1 MRLSQAAWA
10 SALSVLLS
18 GHVANAGPPQRHLDP
33 TTADAEARALRES
46 AAYTFCS
53 KPDEPL
59 SVRER
64 DLCPLAGHVPGC
76 AALVTLCDKPPDEP
90 IKIGP
95 FWERVAALLAR
106 AAPFLVA
113 LLIAGLVALVVYL
126 VVRALRADRDEVV
139 SEAPISA
146 GDVTLLA
153 ETPPEGTATSAEAL
167 LARAARARAQGDL
180 LLSLSL
186 YLAAAL
192 RALDDRGSIRIA
204 RDRTNGEYVRACQD
218 AALRPTLK
226 ELVRDVDAVQFGG
239 ASLTDDALGQAAGR
253 ATRIVRARMGVTE
266 GALAAPLV
274 LLVVLL
280 LACGCK
286 GPSAFGSHGD
296 PAGHDL
302 LIDLL
307 GKQGAEVSK
316 LPGSLANL
324 PMAGR
329 DGPVVIVDL
338 ERVPLE
344 EETRTHLA
352 LWAKQGG
359 RLVLAGPPSRWPK
372 ELWGKSTPRSTPP
385 GEEHP
390 DTTVTIE
397 IRDASP
403 KAKAPAARDDD
414 DHDDDDAHDDQAPRA
429 HPPSKPSQVHH
440 ATLADG
446 TALTWPSDDH
456 SPRVIARFA
465 DGELYGALRD
475 YGDGKVLGLAN
486 ADLLTNVGIS
496 VPGNAAALVAML
508 AALDRNDFAVARAEQ
523 GISPPSNPLAGLLRV
538 GLGPLLLHVLVFLPV
553 LFLAYGVRQA
563 APEASAK
570 DHRRAFAEHIEAVG
584 ALYAER
590 RAARHALAVY
600 GRYVDDRVRA
610 VMGRGGDP
618 AQFLAARGGAD
629 PDFTARLCARA
640 AAAEGEGPPAGSELA
655 DLQRL
660 STIYA
665 RAIRRD

>member
-1 MRLSQAAWA
+1 
-10 SALSVLLS
+10 
-18 GHVANAGPPQRHLDP
+18 
-33 TTADAEARALRES
+33 
-46 AAYTFCS
+46 
-53 KPDEPL
+53 
-59 SVRER
+59 
-64 DLCPLAGHVPGC
+64 
-76 AALVTLCDKPPDEP
+76 LCDKPPDDP

-95 FWERVAALLAR
+95 FWERVATLLTQ

-126 VVRALRADRDEVV
+126 VVRALRADRDDVV
-139 SEAPISA
+139 PEAPASES
-146 GDVTLLA
+146 DVTLLA
-153 ETPPEGTATSAEAL
+153 NVPSEGPATAAEVL
-167 LARAARARAQGDL
+167 LARAAAARAQGDVRTAL
-180 LLSLSL
+180 LL

-192 RALDDRGSIRIA
+192 RALDERGSIRMA
-204 RDRTNGEYVRACQD
+204 RERTNGEYVRACQD
-218 AALRPTLK
+218 ASLRPTLK
-226 ELVRDVDAVQFGG
+226 DLVRDVDAVQFGG
-239 ASLTDDALGQAAGR
+239 ASLTDAALEEAAGR
-253 ATRIVRARMGVTE
+253 ATRIVRARIVE
-266 GALAAPLV
+266 GGLAAPLV
-274 LLVVLL
+274 LLVLL
-280 LACGCK
+280 LVGGCK

-296 PAGHDL
+296 PGGHDL

-372 ELWGKSTPRSTPP
+372 ELWGKSTTRATPV

-403 KAKAPAARDDD
+403 KAPTPAADDD
-414 DHDDDDAHDDQAPRA
+414 DDDDEAPPA
-429 HPPSKPSQVHH
+429 HPPSKPSHIHH

-456 SPRVIARFA
+456 SPRVSARFG

-486 ADLLTNVGIS
+486 ADLLTNVGLS

-508 AALDRNDFAVARAEQ
+508 AALDRNEFAVARSEQ

-538 GLGPLLLHVLVFLPV
+538 GLGPLLLHVLVFLPL
-553 LFLAYGVRQA
+553 LFLAYGVRQS
-563 APEASAK
+563 APEAGTR

-584 ALYAER
+584 GLYAER
-590 RAARHALAVY
+590 RAARHAFAVY
-600 GRYVDDRVRA
+600 SRYVDERVRA

-618 AQFLAARGGAD
+618 VQFLAARGGAD
-629 PDFTARLCARA
+629 PTFTAALCARA
-640 AAAEGEGPPAGSELA
+640 TAAQGEGPEAGSELA

-660 STIYA
+660 STLYA
-665 RAIRRD
+665 RAMRHR